1 MKQFFLTMAGVFA
14 GLSLFFVVLPITV
27 VLLALAS
34 ARPAEAPSNSIL
46 TLDLRTAIADQA
58 PHSPLAFLT
67 SHTLSVTQIVQ
78 GLRAAEGDSRIKALF
93 IRLPEGGMTPAV
105 ADEVRGAIR
114 HFRGS
119 GKLVVA
125 HSQGIYPSG
134 FSSATYM
141 VGASADQFWMQPQA
155 SLQAV
160 GVASEAMF
168 FKRFFD
174 RYGLKAAF
182 EQRYEYKN
190 AVNPFLYDDFTP
202 AHKESTLSYMG
213 SIYAIEI
220 GTAAQDRK
228 KDPQQLLEALQG
240 GPYDADRAKA
250 LGLIDKVGEV
260 QEAEA
265 SLKGV
270 VGEDEPHFLDFAA
283 YHGPEPRTGASTI
296 AVIGAEG
303 EITTGGARA
312 SGLSSESGV
321 HSDEVAAAFRA
332 AIDDHAVKAIVFR
345 VSSPGGSDTA
355 SEEILAAVRAAK
367 ASGKP
372 VVVSMGTYAAS
383 GGYWISSQASE
394 IIANPTTLTGSI
406 GVFGGKIAIGP
417 ALARFGVDTRPIGL
431 GNSYAAAFGTADGF
445 TPDQRKALSGWMD
458 GIYGAFVQ
466 RVAEGRRLPVERVRE
481 IAKGRVWTGAQAKA
495 LGLVDQLGG
504 FDFAVAEAKRLA
516 KIAPDDTVT
525 LDFLPKTHSP
535 FDSLGDGVQTAAT
548 GLKALVF
555 LGQTL
560 DDPRTRSLTRVVAH
574 ATSGP
579 EASSVLDPALENF

>member
-1 MKQFFLTMAGVFA
+1 M
-14 GLSLFFVVLPITV
+14 
-27 VLLALAS
+27 
-34 ARPAEAPSNSIL
+34 
-46 TLDLRTAIADQA
+46 
-58 PHSPLAFLT
+58 
-67 SHTLSVTQIVQ
+67 
-78 GLRAAEGDSRIKALF
+78 
-93 IRLPEGGMTPAV
+93 
-105 ADEVRGAIR
+105 
-114 HFRGS
+114 
-119 GKLVVA
+119 
-125 HSQGIYPSG
+125 
-134 FSSATYM
+134 
-141 VGASADQFWMQPQA
+141 
-155 SLQAV
+155 
-160 GVASEAMF
+160 
-168 FKRFFD
+168 
-174 RYGLKAAF
+174 
-182 EQRYEYKN
+182 
-190 AVNPFLYDDFTP
+190 
-202 AHKESTLSYMG
+202 
-213 SIYAIEI
+213 
-220 GTAAQDRK
+220 
-228 KDPQQLLEALQG
+228 EALQG

-265 SLKGV
+265 SLRGV
-270 VGEDEPHFLDFAA
+270 VGEDEPHFLDFSA

-525 LDFLPKTHSP
+525 LEFLPKDKPRYVMGVGYPDEIEGYAKMGVDMMDCVLPTRAGRHGLV
-535 FDSLGDGVQTAAT
+535 FTRVDGAIVRMNIKKLEFAEDPNPIDAACSCKVCRRYSRGYLRHLFAAGEPLAAT
-548 GLKALVF
+548 LLSVHNLAF
-555 LGQTL
+555 YL
-560 DDPRTRSLTRVVAH
+560 DTMIRVRREL
-574 ATSGP
+574 SR
-579 EASSVLDPALENF
+579 